1 MRRIRQ
7 TAAATRFESL
17 ERRRLLAGNV
27 IATATDPSAQEGTIT
42 LIGDNKSNQVEI
54 QPTASGYLVTGLN
67 GTTVNGVTSV
77 TLHAAGLRNLVANMG
92 NGDDDLQL
100 QQNTFGGSS
109 EFNSA
114 SIDMGNGNDTVEMT
128 GAYFANFGSAA
139 HGDLNI
145 NTGNGDDVVTITGST
160 VEGNLKVDLGNG
172 DDTLAFVGSITVFGT
187 STLIGGHGENTLLG
201 TPPAGSILS
210 DF

>member
-7 TAAATRFESL
+7 TAAAARFESL

-27 IATATDPSAQEGTIT
+27 IATGTDLFANEGTIT

-54 QPTASGYLVTGLN
+54 HRSGAAYFVTGLN
-67 GTTVNGVTSV
+67 GTTVNGAPSA
-77 TLHAAGLRNLVANMG
+77 TLGAVFKRNLVANMG
-92 NGDDDLQL
+92 NGDDDLQVTAG
-100 QQNTFGGSS
+100 NG
-109 EFNSA
+109 FNSA
-114 SIDMGNGNDTVEMT
+114 SIDMGNGDDTVEVN
-128 GAYFANFGSAA
+128 GAAFDNFSPAS

-145 NTGNGDDVVTITGST
+145 NTGSGSDVVTITDSF
-160 VEGNLKVDLGNG
+160 VAGNLKVDLGTG
-172 DDTLAFVGSITVFGT
+172 DDTLAFVGTITVLGT
-187 STLIGGHGENTLLG
+187 KTLIGGHGENTLLG